1 MIKNNSYNL
10 LVFYFL
16 SVTMQEGYIYI
27 FFFLILKATLW
38 KVGIIIIPILL
49 YSIFI
54 ARKQDTL

>member
-16 SVTMQEGYIYI
+16 SVTMQEGYIF

-49 YSIFI
+49 YNIFI